1 MNKGVIPESLHF
13 ETPNPNVE
21 WDQLPVRVTS
31 EKTDWP
37 SVPGRRPLAGV
48 SAFGLSGA
56 NAHVLVEGYGPQAGA
71 AAAGNGVHLPSGGP
85 KPVPVALPGQVGGLS
100 MSADGPVERATRLL
114 PLSGKST
121 SALRELAERYLSW
134 LRDEEGPAAGPM
146 LSDLAWTAGV
156 GRSHFP
162 RRAGLVFSDA
172 VQLRKGLGAL
182 VDTIE
187 PSDETA
193 PHEPARVG
201 FTYTGQ
207 DGTGQDGRWSGMG
220 EALYRCE
227 PVARAVLDRCD
238 ELFRLDRAASLL
250 DAVLGRAGVEE
261 ELNDP
266 GWALPAVYALE
277 CALTAQW
284 ASVGV
289 RPSVVV
295 GHGPGA
301 VAAARAAGLLSLEEG
316 LRLAVALGALRKT
329 RSKTALEALEAALAG
344 VAAATPSVSL
354 VSDVTGSVVESAAA
368 LDLEY
373 WLCQAEDQ
381 LDLSGCAKTLA
392 GLEVGVVVEN
402 GPSPIAGRRIGDVWP
417 GSAGAPVVLSTL
429 GSPPGNGSSPGP
441 GEGFVRAVAGAYEAG
456 LDISFA
462 GLFAG
467 EVRRRVSLPG
477 YPFQRRRHWI

>member
-1 MNKGVIPESLHF
+1 MAPHPTRCCPTWL
-13 ETPNPNVE
+13 
-21 WDQLPVRVTS
+21 
-31 EKTDWP
+31 
-37 SVPGRRPLAGV
+37 
-48 SAFGLSGA
+48 
-56 NAHVLVEGYGPQAGA
+56 GPPAWAGA
-71 AAAGNGVHLPSGGP
+71 TS
-85 KPVPVALPGQVGGLS
+85 
-100 MSADGPVERATRLL
+100 RA
-114 PLSGKST
+114 
-121 SALRELAERYLSW
+121 
-134 LRDEEGPAAGPM
+134 
-146 LSDLAWTAGV
+146 
-156 GRSHFP
+156 
-162 RRAGLVFSDA
+162 RAGLVFSDA
-172 VQLRKGLGAL
+172 GQLRKQLGEL
-182 VDTIE
+182 VDSIE

-207 DGTGQDGRWSGMG
+207 DGRWSGMG
-220 EALYRCE
+220 EALYRSE

-238 ELFRLDRAASLL
+238 ELFRQDKGASLL
-250 DAVLGRAGVEE
+250 DVMLGRAGIGE
-261 ELNDP
+261 ELDDP
-266 GWALPAVYALE
+266 AWALPAVYALE

-289 RPSVVV
+289 RPSVAV

-301 VAAARAAGLLSLEEG
+301 VAAARAAGMLSLEEG

-329 RSKTALEALEAALAG
+329 RSNTAMKALESAVAG
-344 VAAATPSVSL
+344 LKVASPSVSL
-354 VSDVTGSVVESAAA
+354 VSGVTGSVVESAAS

-381 LDLSGCAKTLA
+381 LELSGCAKTLA
-392 GLEVGVVVEN
+392 GFEVGVVVEN
-402 GPSPIAGRRIGDVWP
+402 GPSPMAGRGIGDSWP

-429 GSPPGNGSSPGP
+429 ESPQGNGSSPGP